1 MEPPQLLVQRAA
13 LATALF
19 ALLVYLVC
27 LWWWETKSWER
38 YVVEKEAPAWIV
50 YGTAWEAQWAIA
62 ACALA
67 LCAAACAFCEG
78 FEVPASIT
86 NTLNKWKDI
95 EPVLL
100 EIEEVKAGR
109 RT

>member
-1 MEPPQLLVQRAA
+1 MAPPQLLVQRAA

-38 YVVEKEAPAWIV
+38 YVVEKEAPAWII

-62 ACALA
+62 ACAPGA
-67 LCAAACAFCEG
+67 L
-78 FEVPASIT
+78 
-86 NTLNKWKDI
+86 
-95 EPVLL
+95 
-100 EIEEVKAGR
+100 R
-109 RT
+109 RGLRFLRGV

>member
-1 MEPPQLLVQRAA
+1 MEPAQLSQLRQRAA

-27 LWWWETKSWER
+27 LWWWDTKSWER
-38 YVVEKEAPAWIV
+38 YVVEKEAPAWII

-67 LCAAACAFCEG
+67 TCAAACAFPSGPHRLAARIAYSNCC
-78 FEVPASIT
+78 
-86 NTLNKWKDI
+86 
-95 EPVLL
+95 
-100 EIEEVKAGR
+100 
-109 RT
+109 